1 MPKFQTM
8 LWLLALQGLLG
19 AFDTLYFHELRARLP
34 ALGKTAKGELLLHSA
49 RSVIYAVF
57 FMTLPWLTW
66 QGWWAAILIV
76 LLALEIVITMYDFV
90 IEDLVRKPL
99 GGVYPAERVMHGVL
113 GVLYGIFLATLFPML
128 YLWWEAPSGLAF
140 QTLTA
145 PFSLQIALSVMGSL
159 SFLSGLRDLFA
170 AFAVPY
176 SAWPW
181 SNPAQAARL
190 GN

>member
-19 AFDTLYFHELRARLP
+19 AFDTLYFHELRAKLP
-34 ALGKTAKGELLLHSA
+34 ALGKAARTELLLHSA
-49 RSVIYAVF
+49 RSIIYAVF
-57 FMTLPWLTW
+57 FLTFPWLTW
-66 QGWWAAILIV
+66 QGRWTDILIV

-113 GVLYGIFLATLFPML
+113 SVLYGVFLATLFPML
-128 YLWWEAPSGLAF
+128 YQWWAAPSGFAF
-140 QTLTA
+140 QTLTT
-145 PFSLQIALSVMGSL
+145 PFWLKIALSVMGAL
-159 SFLSGLRDLFA
+159 SFLSGLRDLLA
-170 AFAVPY
+170 AFALPH

-181 SNPAQAARL
+181 SRSAHKVA
-190 GN
+190 

>member
-1 MPKFQTM
+1 MPKFQAM

-19 AFDTLYFHELRARLP
+19 AFDTLYFHELRAKLP
-34 ALGKTAKGELLLHSA
+34 ALGKTARTELLLHSA
-49 RSVIYAVF
+49 RSIIYAAF
-57 FMTLPWLTW
+57 FMTFPWLTW
-66 QGWWAAILIV
+66 QGWWTAILIV
-76 LLALEIVITMYDFV
+76 LLSLEIVITMYDFV

-128 YLWWEAPSGLAF
+128 KQWWEAPSGFAF

-145 PFSLQIALSVMGSL
+145 PFWLKIALSVMGAL
-159 SFLSGLRDLFA
+159 SFLSGLRDLLA
-170 AFAVPY
+170 AWALPH

-181 SNPAQAARL
+181 SNSARKAA
-190 GN
+190 

>member
-34 ALGKTAKGELLLHSA
+34 ALGKAAKGELLLHSA

-113 GVLYGIFLATLFPML
+113 GVLYGVFLATLFPML
-128 YLWWEAPSGLAF
+128 YQWWAAPSGFAF
-140 QTLTA
+140 HTLTA
-145 PFSLQIALSVMGSL
+145 PFSLKIALSVMGSL

-170 AFAVPY
+170 ALALPH
-176 SAWPW
+176 SSWPW